1 MPRKRV
7 LRALII
13 LRLLI
18 ATVKIASAGEACST
32 LTAADVQKIT
42 GTQVHNVLRESKPGG
57 GGRCANFAKSDGNLY
72 LGVSQLTSESDYKK
86 AVASVPESVYPN
98 REKLSGV
105 GDEGVLMKDSTGL
118 IRYLVARKGN
128 HGVILFPLRKG
139 PSDEELKKLAAA
151 ALSH

>member
-1 MPRKRV
+1 MP
-7 LRALII
+7 LRAVRVAFPHTCKSELC
-13 LRLLI
+13 LLI
-18 ATVKIASAGEACST
+18 ATVTIASAGEECST

-72 LGVSQLTSESDYKK
+72 LGVSQLTSELDYKK

-139 PSDEELKKLAAA
+139 PTTTN
-151 ALSH
+151 

>member
-1 MPRKRV
+1 
-7 LRALII
+7 
-13 LRLLI
+13 
-18 ATVKIASAGEACST
+18 
-32 LTAADVQKIT
+32 
-42 GTQVHNVLRESKPGG
+42 
-57 GGRCANFAKSDGNLY
+57 
-72 LGVSQLTSESDYKK
+72 
-86 AVASVPESVYPN
+86 
-98 REKLSGV
+98 V

>member
-72 LGVSQLTSESDYKK
+72 LGVSRLTSESDYKK

-105 GDEGVLMKDSTGL
+105 AWAMKGCS
-118 IRYLVARKGN
+118 
-128 HGVILFPLRKG
+128 
-139 PSDEELKKLAAA
+139 
-151 ALSH
+151 